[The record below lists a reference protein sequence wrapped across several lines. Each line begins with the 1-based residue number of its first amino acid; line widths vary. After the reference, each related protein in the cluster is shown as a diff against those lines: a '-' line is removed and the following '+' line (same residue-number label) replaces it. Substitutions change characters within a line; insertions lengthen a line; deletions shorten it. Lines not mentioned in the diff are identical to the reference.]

1 MRTQAVVVRT
11 AAWEVKRGGSIPTA
25 AAITTATT
33 VRASVIGG
41 CMQLSEV
48 GNRTTSPSIVGANGC
63 STSYSK
69 VNEVTLRLCRA
80 TLRPRV

>member
-1 MRTQAVVVRT
+1 MRTQAVVRT
-11 AAWEVKRGGSIPTA
+11 AAWEVKRGGSIPIA
-25 AAITTATT
+25 AAIATATA

-48 GNRTTSPSIVGANGC
+48 GIQTTSPSIVGANSC

-69 VNEVTLRLCRA
+69 VYEGTLRLCRA
-80 TLRPRV
+80 TLWPRV